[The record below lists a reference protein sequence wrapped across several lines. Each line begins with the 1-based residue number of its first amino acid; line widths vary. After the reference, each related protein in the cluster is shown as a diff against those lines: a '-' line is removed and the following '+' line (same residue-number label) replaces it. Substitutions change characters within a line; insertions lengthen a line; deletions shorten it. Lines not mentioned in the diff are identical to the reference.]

1 MEERGSPD
9 GDPARN
15 LEQGPEGPE
24 KPETPIQVVLRVRPM
39 SAAELRRGEQSAL
52 HCSGTRTLQV
62 SPPAGPD
69 VGFRFGAVLDGARTQ
84 EDVFRACGVRRLGE
98 LALRGFSC
106 TVFTFGQT
114 GSGKTYTLTGPP
126 PQGEGVPVPPSLA
139 GIMQRTFAWL
149 LDRVQHL
156 GAPVTL
162 HASYLEIYNE
172 QVRDLLSLGSLR
184 PLPVRWNKTRGFY
197 VEQLRVV
204 EFGSLGTLM
213 ELLQMGLSRRRSSA
227 HTLNQASSRSHAL
240 LTLYISHQTM
250 PPVEPGGPPT
260 GGKLCFVD
268 LAGSEKVTATGSH
281 GELMLEANSI
291 NRSLL
296 ALGHCISLLLDP
308 QRKQS
313 HIPFRDS
320 KLTKL
325 LADSLGGRGV
335 TLMVACVSP
344 SAQCLPET
352 LSTLRYASRA
362 QRVTTRP
369 QAPKSPVAKPPRHL
383 EPELLQL
390 QEENRLLRSQL
401 RQMDPKASGLSGA
414 RVAWAQRNLYGMLQ
428 EFMLE
433 NERLRKEKSQLQSSW
448 DLACDE
454 QRILAQQVQDLER
467 RLFSACYL
475 HQSGPGPAPPCPC
488 VMAPLPLCHAL
499 PSLCSCP
506 CCHLCPLC
514 RAPLAHWACPRREL
528 HLPQVF
534 GPQAPGDVPLS
545 ARRPPWA
552 PPRSPGSANYLRER
566 SHSHWTQTQVLAEV
580 LTKEEVVP
588 SAPPMPMGPPNTSPV
603 LRGGAT
609 VPNLARRLEALRDQ
623 IGSSLRRGRSQ
634 PPPSEGTRSPSRVL
648 PPC

>member
-9 GDPARN
+9 GDPARS
-15 LEQGPEGPE
+15 LEQGPEG
-24 KPETPIQVVLRVRPM
+24 PETPIQVVLRVRPM
-39 SAAELRRGEQSAL
+39 STAELRRGEQSTL

-62 SPPAGPD
+62 SPPGGGPD
-69 VGFRFGAVLDGARTQ
+69 VAFRFGAVLDGARTQ
-84 EDVFRACGVRRLGE
+84 EDVFRACGVKRLGE

-126 PQGEGVPVPPSLA
+126 PQGEGVSVPPSLV

-156 GAPVTL
+156 GVPVTL
-162 HASYLEIYNE
+162 RASYLEIYNE
-172 QVRDLLSLGSLR
+172 QVRDLLSRGSPR
-184 PLPVRWNKTRGFY
+184 PLPVRWNKARGFY
-197 VEQLRVV
+197 VEQLRMV
-204 EFGSLGTLM
+204 EFASLEALM
-213 ELLQMGLSRRRSSA
+213 ELLQMGLSRRRSSS

-240 LTLYISHQTM
+240 FTLYVSRPTPQQV
-250 PPVEPGGPPT
+250 PPVDAGESPV

-268 LAGSEKVTATGSH
+268 LAGSEKVATTGSR
-281 GELMLEANSI
+281 GQLMLEANSI

-308 QRKQS
+308 QRRQS

-369 QAPKSPVAKPPRHL
+369 QGPKSPGVKPPL
-383 EPELLQL
+383 PVEAELLQL
-390 QEENRLLRSQL
+390 KEENRHLRFQL
-401 RQMDPKASGLSGA
+401 DQIQTKGPGIHGA
-414 RVAWAQRNLYGMLQ
+414 RVAWAQQNLYGMLQ

-433 NERLRKEKSQLQSSW
+433 NERLRKEMRQLQSSR
-448 DLACDE
+448 DLARA
-454 QRILAQQVQDLER
+454 QQQVLAQQVHELER
-467 RLFSACYL
+467 HLLSACSRP
-475 HQSGPGPAPPCPC
+475 QQGSAPTCPGSMGPA
-488 VMAPLPLCHAL
+488 ASCHAL
-499 PSLCSCP
+499 PPLCSC
-506 CCHLCPLC
+506 CHPCPLC
-514 RAPLAHWACPRREL
+514 RVSLAHWACPRREC
-528 HLPQVF
+528 HVPQQVLE
-534 GPQAPGDVPLS
+534 PDAPGHISLS
-545 ARRPPWA
+545 ARLPPWV
-552 PPRSPGSANYLRER
+552 PPPSSGSSKPPRER
-566 SHSHWTQTQVLAEV
+566 SHSDWTQTPVLAEM
-580 LTKEEVVP
+580 LIGEEMVP
-588 SAPPMPMGPPNTSPV
+588 SAPPLPT
-603 LRGGAT
+603 
-609 VPNLARRLEALRDQ
+609 
-623 IGSSLRRGRSQ
+623 GSLNM
-634 PPPSEGTRSPSRVL
+634 